1 MKPRRPRRRLRRL
14 GITALVVLVLLMASA
29 LANVALESREK
40 ATTPS
45 YGERVAVAGGS
56 LNVVRNGS
64 GAGRQGPPIVLL
76 SGLGTAAPG
85 LDFAPLMRELGDFDV
100 MVVEGFGYGYSD
112 LVASARTNENISNEL
127 HEVLSKLQ
135 VRQPYV
141 LAGHSIAGFY
151 LLDYANRYR
160 PEVAAV
166 VGIDATIPKPGDH
179 PVTEPEPGV
188 NWVKLLAAL
197 GLVRAAAVVAPG
209 VFDPDSHAYSD
220 EELQRMRTMML
231 WNLGNPAVADET
243 ARIGNNAAAL
253 RGVTYPVD
261 LPVLAFV
268 ADEGDGRAAA
278 KTAAAQELLRNVI
291 RHEVLPL
298 QGGHYLHW
306 TQAGRMAEE
315 IRRFLAPADMFY
327 PMTWSL
333 PRMRMATTAPEAA
346 VRTATAAM
354 AAGMP

>member
-45 YGERVAVAGGS
+45 YGERIAVAGGS

-112 LVASARTNENISNEL
+112 LVASARTNENISTEL

-179 PVTEPEPGV
+179 PVTEPETGV
-188 NWVKLLAAL
+188 NWVKLLAAM
-197 GLVRAAAVVAPG
+197 GLVRAAAAVAPG

-278 KTAAAQELLRNVI
+278 KTAAAQELLRNVT

-315 IRRFLAPADMFY
+315 IRRFLAPADLFY

-333 PRMRMATTAPEAA
+333 PRIRMATTAPEAA
-346 VRTATAAM
+346 VRTATAAT